1 MKRDLPAPR
10 EYWWPPST
18 TPAVAQLYFLGSP
31 IHFEHARRKFV
42 VAKDHKW
49 PNDGAVLLV
58 AEDEMISKSFQM
70 LVLGAV
76 LVHGASVVPLR
87 AEDGKRPGTTIA
99 FEWRYSCPDGK
110 ACSFTCPR
118 SGGANSGGLPDSG
131 GGANGANNVTKL
143 RISLGTIALGG
154 DKPAPAIFYEFST
167 PRISQANGF
176 ALTTGLG
183 TLSCQVQGMNLDY
196 SGPSE
201 KQPSPLPKSPG
212 KEDVPTASITK

>member
-1 MKRDLPAPR
+1 
-10 EYWWPPST
+10 
-18 TPAVAQLYFLGSP
+18 
-31 IHFEHARRKFV
+31 
-42 VAKDHKW
+42 
-49 PNDGAVLLV
+49 
-58 AEDEMISKSFQM
+58 MISKAFQM

-76 LVHGASVVPLR
+76 LVHGSSVVAVR
-87 AEDGKRPGTTIA
+87 AEDGKRPGTTLT

-110 ACSFTCPR
+110 ACAFTCPR
-118 SGGANSGGLPDSG
+118 SGGPNSGGLANYGGPADSG

-154 DKPAPAIFYEFST
+154 DKPAAAIFYEFST

-176 ALTTGLG
+176 ALTTGLS

-196 SGPSE
+196 AGAPE
-201 KQPSPLPKSPG
+201 QQPSTLPKPPG